1 MATCLKSPFV
11 EISTGSLFQLVLR
24 NLRNPIHSLYTWPTV
39 VSDIG
44 KPLKLPATTILAPTK
59 KKVVPKPL
67 WSAVQAIFKQIPATK
82 VCGNT
87 KESFEEIS
95 ESSELPP
102 PVELQSQVWL
112 PRLNRSESVWNK
124 HKYKQTKT
132 KNTHTVLYL
141 QKRLTTMSLINYRTC
156 IKIQR
161 NRY

>member
-1 MATCLKSPFV
+1 M
-11 EISTGSLFQLVLR
+11 
-24 NLRNPIHSLYTWPTV
+24 
-39 VSDIG
+39 
-44 KPLKLPATTILAPTK
+44 
-59 KKVVPKPL
+59 
-67 WSAVQAIFKQIPATK
+67 QAIFKQIPATK

-132 KNTHTVLYL
+132 KTHTRAYICRRDYQPYHLSTIEHVSKYIGTDVN
-141 QKRLTTMSLINYRTC
+141 TTPKEIHAQ
-156 IKIQR
+156 I
-161 NRY
+161 